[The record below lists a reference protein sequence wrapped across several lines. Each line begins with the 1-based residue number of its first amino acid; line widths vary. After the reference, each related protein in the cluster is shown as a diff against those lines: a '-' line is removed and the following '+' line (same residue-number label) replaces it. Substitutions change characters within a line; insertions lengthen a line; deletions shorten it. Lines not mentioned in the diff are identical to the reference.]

1 MKKITS
7 ILILFASL
15 FSLSKDNYIFD
26 ENRIRTVFSE
36 YELIDYESA
45 PQIWLD
51 LVDREN
57 DIRIQISNYRNG
69 DSEEASKKRF
79 NTSAINSYFTP
90 IANTVNLSSKY
101 FGVPSISYIKTN
113 NSGIRRR
120 EDIFFQKIK
129 VSIEYMGGN
138 EDYENALHLLNE
150 AIDQSAS
157 LKNRTK
163 RTFSKNYSIENFV
176 DRRKLE
182 ANFKRVYG
190 NIKLEKI
197 DGMALD
203 SSSYK
208 VTIES
213 GSMPRAIWIRANNN
227 YSKKVIER
235 RNDFEIQSQATKDA
249 DGVDHAYV
257 HRGQDSRIMPRYFG
271 VNAKVYEND
280 YMLRELNIGVV
291 GVIRYAITDKY
302 TVGSNTFIIDGN
314 KEEELKEYEKF
325 LSLIKASLR

>member
-1 MKKITS
+1 MK
-7 ILILFASL
+7 
-15 FSLSKDNYIFD
+15 
-26 ENRIRTVFSE
+26 
-36 YELIDYESA
+36 
-45 PQIWLD
+45 
-51 LVDREN
+51 
-57 DIRIQISNYRNG
+57 
-69 DSEEASKKRF
+69 
-79 NTSAINSYFTP
+79 
-90 IANTVNLSSKY
+90 
-101 FGVPSISYIKTN
+101 
-113 NSGIRRR
+113 
-120 EDIFFQKIK
+120 
-129 VSIEYMGGN
+129 
-138 EDYENALHLLNE
+138 E
-150 AIDQSAS
+150 AIDTSVS
-157 LKNRTK
+157 LKNRPR

-182 ANFKRVYG
+182 ANFKKEYR
-190 NIKLEKI
+190 NIKVEEI
-197 DGMALD
+197 RGDEMD

-213 GSMPRAIWIRANNN
+213 GSLPRAIWIRANNN

-257 HRGQDSRIMPRYFG
+257 HIGQDNRIIPRYFG

-291 GVIRYAITDKY
+291 GVIRYGITDKY

-314 KEEELKEYEKF
+314 KEEELKEYAKF